1 MIDQITVDKILNA
14 AQIVDVVSDFV
25 TLRKRGVNYIGLCP
39 FHNERTPSF
48 SVSPSKG
55 ICKCFSC
62 GKGGNSVHFIMEHE
76 QMSYPEALKYLA
88 KKYGIE
94 VEDRELTDEEK
105 KLQSERESLLIL
117 NDFSAKYF
125 QQTLF
130 ENIEGKSVGLS
141 YFKERGFR
149 EDIIRK
155 FGLGY
160 SLEGWEAFSQAA
172 LTKGYK
178 REYLIQTGLSIERDG
193 KLFDRFHGRVMFP
206 IHSLSGKVA
215 GFGGRIL
222 KKDDKTAKYLNSPES
237 SVYHKSKELYG
248 IHFAKQAVVKA
259 DKCFL
264 VEGYTDV
271 ISLHQAGIE
280 NVVASSGTALTQGQI
295 NLIHRF
301 TGNITVLYDGDA
313 AGIKA
318 SIRGIDLLLEE
329 GMNVKVVLL
338 PEGEDPDSYARQ
350 HSSSEFID
358 FIAQSETDFIRFKT
372 NLLLE
377 ECGNDPIKR
386 ASLTKEIVKSIAL
399 IPDGIIR
406 SVYAKECSSLMN
418 VDEKAV
424 YDELN
429 KIFRNKAEKKLIE
442 KKTEYDIPP
451 VPFSP
456 DDIPPPPDDFPPDF
470 ADFSLPVVEKRKTT
484 FDLFELSIIRYI
496 VRYGEQICFSET
508 DESGE
513 TYSERVI
520 EFIDTELKHD
530 DIEFQHPLYKK
541 ILEESVEHLNDEG
554 FKASRFFSG
563 HSDIAMSKI
572 ASDLLD
578 DRYQLSKIHSKTHK
592 IETEEDRLKELVPRS
607 IMELK
612 DAIVNEQIKELN
624 TRMKNAGADLEQLPA
639 LMEQLKNLN
648 RLKLELAKKLG
659 ERIIPSNHRI

>member
-88 KKYGIE
+88 KKYNIE
-94 VEDRELTDEEK
+94 VEGRELTDEEK

-117 NDFSAKYF
+117 NDFSSNYF

-130 ENIEGKSVGLS
+130 EHIEGKSVGLS

-149 EDIIRK
+149 DDIIRK

-160 SLEGWEAFSQAA
+160 SIDKWDAFSQAA
-172 LTKGYK
+172 LAKGYNK
-178 REYLIQTGLSIERDG
+178 DYLLQTGLSIERDD

-206 IHSLSGKVA
+206 IHTLSGKVV

-237 SVYHKSKELYG
+237 SIYHKSRELYG
-248 IHFAKQAVVKA
+248 IFFAKQAIVKA

-271 ISLHQAGIE
+271 ISMHQSGVE

-301 TGNITVLYDGDA
+301 TNNITVLYDGDA

-329 GMNVKVVLL
+329 GMNIKVVLL
-338 PEGEDPDSYARQ
+338 PEGEDPDSFAKSR
-350 HSSSEFID
+350 SSSEFIEY
-358 FIAQSETDFIRFKT
+358 ISKHETDFIQFKT
-372 NLLLE
+372 NLLLDE
-377 ECGNDPIKR
+377 SGNDPIKR
-386 ASLTKEIVKSIAL
+386 AALIGDIVRSIAL
-399 IPDGIIR
+399 IPDTIIR
-406 SVYAKECSSLMN
+406 SVYVKECSRLMDI
-418 VDEKAV
+418 DEKV
-424 YDELN
+424 IYNELN
-429 KIFRNKAEKKLIE
+429 KIFRNKAQKELDKKKSE
-442 KKTEYDIPP
+442 NANTPP
-451 VPFSP
+451 PIISS
-456 DDIPPPPDDFPPDF
+456 DDIPPLPPEFPTGEE
-470 ADFSLPVVEKRKTT
+470 SIQVPVFVTAKKTVYES
-484 FDLFELSIIRYI
+484 FELSIIRYI
-496 VRYGEQICFSET
+496 IRYGERNCYEEK
-508 DESGE
+508 DESGQITFAE
-513 TYSERVI
+513 KVI
-520 EFIDTELKHD
+520 EFINAELQHD
-530 DIEFQHPLYKK
+530 EIELQNSLYKQ
-541 ILEESVEHLNDEG
+541 ILEEGLMHLNDDG
-554 FKASRFFSG
+554 FVASRYYSN
-563 HSDIAMSKI
+563 HPDIKISKI
-572 ASDLLD
+572 ASNLID
-578 DRYQLSKIHSKTHK
+578 DRYQLSKIHTKMQR
-592 IETEEDRLKELVPRS
+592 IETEEDRLKELIPRS

-612 DAIVNEQIKELN
+612 DAIVNEQIKDLR
-624 TRMKNAGADLEQLPA
+624 TQIKNATSDSELLT
-639 LMEQLKNLN
+639 LMEKMKTLN
-648 RLKLELAKKLG
+648 QVKASLAKNLG
-659 ERIIPSNHRI
+659 ERIILRS